1 MFKAYLGIDP
11 TTGKKQYTTKRG
23 FKT

>member
-1 MFKAYLGIDP
+1 MDP